1 MTHTDQL
8 LARFDGEIPSGMLRR
23 ASDLDRAERRAAN
36 HARGCRIGRIR
47 YKPASIPARMA
58 AEMVRRRRE
67 DGECTY
73 QHLLA
78 AGFTPADIRAHG
90 NAAKAEAARLW
101 AGDERLP
108 EAA

>member
-1 MTHTDQL
+1 MTNTQQL
-8 LARFDGEIPSGMLRR
+8 LASFDGKIPPGMLRR
-23 ASDLDRAERRAAN
+23 ASDLDRAEARATIR
-36 HARGCRIGRIR
+36 ARGCRIGRIR

-67 DGECTY
+67 QGECTY

-90 NAAKAEAARLW
+90 NDAKAEAARQW
-101 AGDERLP
+101 AATEG
-108 EAA
+108 AAA

>member
-1 MTHTDQL
+1 MTHTQQL
-8 LARFDGEIPSGMLRR
+8 LASFDRSIPAGMLRL
-23 ASDLDRAERRAAN
+23 ASDLDRAEVRATARK
-36 HARGCRIGRIR
+36 RGCRIGRVR

-67 DGECTY
+67 QGECTY

-90 NAAKAEAARLW
+90 NDAKAEAARIWL
-101 AGDERLP
+101 ARPES